1 MNLVFSLDHV
11 ICTPPKGIKAGIYN
25 YMDSC
30 LPIEDTNEFMQ
41 WCKKNGHH
49 ITIWTERPN
58 DLAVKVATEAWLQM
72 NQVPYDRL
80 LFDRPH
86 DYITVDEAP
95 SHAKFY
101 KHIGDMSVVAEMYEE
116 WKNDKQKRYSEDSRQ
131 ESQH

>member
-11 ICTPPKGIKAGIYN
+11 ICTPPKGMKAGIYN

-30 LPIEDTNEFMQ
+30 LPIEDTNEFIQ

-58 DLAVKVATEAWLQM
+58 DLAVKVATEAWLEM

-131 ESQH
+131 ES

>member
-11 ICTPPKGIKAGIYN
+11 ICTPPKGMKAGIYN

-58 DLAVKVATEAWLQM
+58 DLAVKVATEAWLEM

-116 WKNDKQKRYSEDSRQ
+116 WKNDKTRADKRKET
-131 ESQH
+131 EH

>member
-11 ICTPPKGIKAGIYN
+11 ICTPPKGMKAGIYN

-58 DLAVKVATEAWLQM
+58 DLAVKVATEAWLEM

-86 DYITVDEAP
+86 DYITVDAAP

-131 ESQH
+131 ES

>member
-11 ICTPPKGIKAGIYN
+11 ICTPPKGMKAGIYN

-58 DLAVKVATEAWLQM
+58 DLAVKVATEAWLEM

-101 KHIGDMSVVAEMYEE
+101 KHIGDMSVVAQMYEE
-116 WKNDKQKRYSEDSRQ
+116 WKRDRQKESSKDSRQ
-131 ESQH
+131 ES

>member
-1 MNLVFSLDHV
+1 MNLVFSLDGV
-11 ICTPPKGIKAGIYN
+11 ICTPPKGIEVGVYSYIG
-25 YMDSC
+25 SC

-49 ITIWTERPN
+49 ITIWAERPN
-58 DLAVKVATEAWLQM
+58 DLAVKVATETWLEI

-80 LFDRPH
+80 LFDRP
-86 DYITVDEAP
+86 DSYIDIDEAP

-131 ESQH
+131 EG

>member
-11 ICTPPKGIKAGIYN
+11 ICTPPKGMKAGIYN

-58 DLAVKVATEAWLQM
+58 DLAVKVATEAWLEM

-116 WKNDKQKRYSEDSRQ
+116 WKNDKQKRYSEDSRK
-131 ESQH
+131 ES